1 MPKSG
6 SIKVKRFPPKEPA
19 APHVSPGRY
28 GGSSKNEV
36 SLMPLWHLSSGS
48 LSFFRSQTLGLQDTD
63 CLILIEVVIEGRLA
77 FVNSFELGFDGC
89 VSI

>member
-1 MPKSG
+1 
-6 SIKVKRFPPKEPA
+6 
-19 APHVSPGRY
+19 
-28 GGSSKNEV
+28 
-36 SLMPLWHLSSGS
+36 MPLWQLSSGS
-48 LSFFRSQTLGLQDTD
+48 LSFSRSQTLGLQDTD